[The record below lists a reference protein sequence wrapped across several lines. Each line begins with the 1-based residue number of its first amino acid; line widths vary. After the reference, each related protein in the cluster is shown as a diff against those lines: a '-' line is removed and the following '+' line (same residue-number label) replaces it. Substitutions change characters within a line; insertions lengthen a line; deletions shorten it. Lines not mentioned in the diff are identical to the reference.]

1 MNDSS
6 SLDKIFKDFEDGQF
20 NRLQYHELDKAFK
33 DFEADLDKIF
43 EIHQKNVKNSV
54 DRAFN
59 YFLLLCVF
67 VGVVCFGLLF
77 II

>member
-1 MNDSS
+1 MNDSG
-6 SLDKIFKDFEDGQF
+6 SLDKKFKALEDDQF
-20 NRLQYHELDKAFK
+20 YRLQYHGLDKSFK

-54 DRAFN
+54 DRTFN